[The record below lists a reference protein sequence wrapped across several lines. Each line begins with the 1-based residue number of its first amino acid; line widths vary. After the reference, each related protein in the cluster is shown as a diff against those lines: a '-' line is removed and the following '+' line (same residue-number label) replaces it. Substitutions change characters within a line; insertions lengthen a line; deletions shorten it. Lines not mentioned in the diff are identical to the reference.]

1 MRTNNLFKKLV
12 LFIFITTAAIAA
24 VAQVKDTLFFLNK
37 TLVIGELT
45 RIRLGRIEFDAD
57 GIGNISV
64 KYDKINTIRAAK
76 HYFRIETVTD
86 KVYYGT
92 IDSSAIQGS
101 IQIVTNNSRLEMPVA
116 SISTL
121 AYYGSD
127 WKTKLSGD
135 VGAGY
140 TFTKSSNIGRLN
152 MNTNVRYHTKH
163 TEALLSGN
171 AIVTK
176 DSTKVY
182 RERENLQL
190 AFNYYLSSRWYA
202 AGLVSYQRNRELGL
216 KSRWQQGLGIGYKYI
231 TSSNNQGTAGTGLV
245 LNQEKSFVNNQN
257 VLVEWLLQTN
267 YTLFSFSKPN
277 LTISTSQIFYVN
289 LSQKGRIR
297 WDGDLS
303 INWELVSDLSLKTSF
318 YHNYDKKSPA
328 TLLPR
333 LDYGFVAGLSYEF

>member
-12 LFIFITTAAIAA
+12 LFIFITAAAFSAA
-24 VAQVKDTLFFLNK
+24 AQVKDTLFFLNK

-92 IDSSAIQGS
+92 IDSSAKPGR
-101 IQIVTNNSRLEMPVA
+101 IQIITTNGNVEVA
-116 SISTL
+116 VAGISTL

-135 VGAGY
+135 IGAGY

-152 MNTNVRYHTKH
+152 MNMNVRYRTKH
-163 TEALLSGN
+163 TESLLSGN

-176 DSTKVY
+176 DSIKVY

>member
-1 MRTNNLFKKLV
+1 MAGNKVLKKIIVTAAV
-12 LFIFITTAAIAA
+12 LFA
-24 VAQVKDTLFFLNK
+24 VLNSNGQVKDTLFFLNK
-37 TLVIGELT
+37 TIVIGELT
-45 RIRLGRIEFDAD
+45 RVRLGRIEFDAD

-64 KYDKINTIRAAK
+64 KNDKIYTIRAAK

-92 IDSSAIQGS
+92 IDSSARPGTIK
-101 IQIVTNNSRLEMPVA
+101 IITLTRQIEVPIA
-116 SISTL
+116 GISTL
-121 AYYGSD
+121 SYYGSD
-127 WKTKLSGD
+127 WKSKLSGE

-140 TFTKSSNIGRLN
+140 TFTKSSNIGRFN
-152 MNTNVRYHTKH
+152 MNVNMRYRTKH
-163 TEALLSGN
+163 TEALLTGN
-171 AIVTK
+171 TIITK
-176 DSTKVY
+176 DSIKVY

-202 AGLVSYQRNRELGL
+202 AGMVSYQRNRELGL
-216 KSRWQQGLGIGYKYI
+216 KSRWQQGIGVGYKYI
-231 TSSNNQGTAGTGLV
+231 TSSSNQGTAGTGIV
-245 LNQEKSFVNNQN
+245 LNQEQAFSNQRN
-257 VLVEWLLQTN
+257 ILFEWVVQTN

-277 LTISTSQIFYVN
+277 LTISTAQTFFLN

-303 INWELVSDLSLKTSF
+303 VNWELVSDLSLKTSF

-328 TLLPR
+328 TLMPR